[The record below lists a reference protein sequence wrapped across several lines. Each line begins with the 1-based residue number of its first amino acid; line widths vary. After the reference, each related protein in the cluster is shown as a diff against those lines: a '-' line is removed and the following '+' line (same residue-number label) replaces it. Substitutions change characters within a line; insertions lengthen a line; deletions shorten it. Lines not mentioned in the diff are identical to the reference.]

1 MPPMSD
7 TRRDTVVELA
17 QGALVG
23 TEKAGVLRFRGI
35 PYAAPPVGRGRWRPP
50 GPAPAWEGV
59 REAHAF
65 GPRAMQNPSPLE
77 RALGSDEMPMSE
89 DCLTCNVWTP
99 SLSGRHPVMVWI
111 HGGGFSGG
119 SSATPWYDGTRFA
132 QRGVVVVTINYRL
145 GSFGFLHLGD
155 LDGGLAGSGN
165 AGILDQVAALEWVR
179 DNIAAFGG
187 DPGNVTIFGE
197 SAGAMSVGTLLGMPQ
212 ARGLFHRAILQ
223 SGAAH
228 NVHDRA
234 TAQANAARILGGC
247 GLSARDTEAAV
258 ELPAS
263 ALLEAQAAIGEEELA
278 NHGLLFQPVVDGA
291 VLTRPPLEV
300 IAEGLNADV
309 PVVIGTTADEWA
321 LFELMDA
328 KLASLGED
336 GVVRRARR
344 LLGDAAADV
353 VAAYRAARPSLGPAE
368 LFSALM
374 TDWVFRIPA
383 LRLAEAHVGAGGR
396 AYVYEFRWASTAFD
410 GRLRSCHALD
420 IPFVFDVLDKASARM
435 FTGPGAPQE
444 LATAM
449 NTAWAD
455 FARSGD
461 PGWPAYEPDSRLTQ
475 VFDTERSVV
484 ADPHGAERRVWDGLR

>member
-1 MPPMSD
+1 MSD

-17 QGALVG
+17 QGALAG
-23 TEKAGVLRFRGI
+23 TEKHGVLRFRGI
-35 PYAAPPVGRGRWRPP
+35 PYAAPPVGQARWRPP
-50 GPAPAWEGV
+50 GPAPAWDGV
-59 REAHAF
+59 REARAF

-77 RALGSDEMPMSE
+77 QALGADGTPMSE
-89 DCLTCNVWTP
+89 DCLSLNVWTP
-99 SLSGRHPVMVWI
+99 GVGGRRPVMVWI

-155 LDGGLAGSGN
+155 CDGAWAGSGN
-165 AGILDQVAALEWVR
+165 AGICDQVAALEWVR

-197 SAGAMSVGTLLGMPQ
+197 SAGAMSVATLLGLPR

-234 TAQANAARILGGC
+234 TAHANAARILAGC
-247 GLSARDTEAAV
+247 GLGTGDVAAAV
-258 ELPAS
+258 DLPAS
-263 ALLEAQAAIGEEELA
+263 ALLDAQAAIGEEELA

-291 VLTRPPLEV
+291 VLDRPPLDV
-300 IAEGLNADV
+300 IADGLNADV

-328 KLASLGED
+328 RLASLGED

-353 VAAYRAARPSLGPAE
+353 VAAYRASRPEVGPGE

-383 LRLAEAHVGAGGR
+383 LRLAEAHVRAGGR
-396 AYVYEFRWASTAFD
+396 AHVYEFRWASTAFD

-449 NTAWAD
+449 NGAWAA
-455 FARSGD
+455 FAHTGD
-461 PGWPAYEPDSRLTQ
+461 PGWPAYEPDTRLTQ
-475 VFDTERSVV
+475 VFDTERAVV
-484 ADPHGAERRVWDGLR
+484 ADPRAAERRVWDGLR

>member
-1 MPPMSD
+1 MSA
-7 TRRDTVVELA
+7 VVELA
-17 QGALVG
+17 QGRLSGA
-23 TEKAGVLRFRGI
+23 EKHGVLRFRGI
-35 PYAAPPVGRGRWRPP
+35 PYAAPPVGPARWHPP
-50 GPAPAWEGV
+50 GPPPSWDGV
-59 REAHAF
+59 REARAF

-77 RALGSDEMPMSE
+77 RALGADGTPMSE
-89 DCLTCNVWTP
+89 DCLTLNVWTP
-99 SLSGRHPVMVWI
+99 ALDGRRPVMVWI

-155 LDGGLAGSGN
+155 VPGGPAGSGN

-187 DPGNVTIFGE
+187 DPGNVTVFGE
-197 SAGAMSVGTLLGMPQ
+197 SAGAMSVGTLLGLPR

-234 TAQANAARILGGC
+234 TASANAERILANC
-247 GLSARDTEAAV
+247 GLEGADVGRAA
-258 ELPAS
+258 ELPAT
-263 ALLEAQAAIGEEELA
+263 ALLEAQGAVGEESPA
-278 NHGLLFQPVVDGA
+278 NHGLLFQPVVDGT
-291 VLTRPPLEV
+291 VLERPPLEV
-300 IAEGLNADV
+300 IGEGLNADV

-321 LFELMDA
+321 LFELMDPQ
-328 KLASLGED
+328 LASLGED

-353 VAAYRAARPSLGPAE
+353 VAAYRASRPELGPGE

-383 LRLAEAHVGAGGR
+383 LRLAEAHVRAGGR
-396 AYVYEFRWASTAFD
+396 AHVYEFRWASRAFD

-420 IPFVFDVLDKASARM
+420 IPFVFDVLDKASAQM
-435 FTGPGAPQE
+435 FTGHGAPRE
-444 LATAM
+444 LASAM
-449 NTAWAD
+449 NQAWAD
-455 FARSGD
+455 FARTGD
-461 PGWPAYEPDSRLTQ
+461 PGWPAYDLDGRLTQ
-475 VFDTERSVV
+475 VFDAERSVV
-484 ADPHGAERRVWDGLR
+484 ADPRASERRVWEGLR